1 MALVEQLAFSL
12 REEGHGVHALLWDDM
27 GDLYRVLLITIAAL
41 GDMRTQPL
49 LISNEVRRIKELD
62 DMIQGRLDV
71 QVEQEGVLDQTD
83 DSPPP
88 PHLLW
93 ILFLQQAVSKQVGPR
108 LNGWRRPL
116 SEPRGTLMVV
126 RNADFMD
133 FQRNAPDLASF
144 IGPRIYDASR
154 MMMVCSGETL
164 GKLQKVLPEPFES
177 ILRQLPGRVP
187 TTEELAD
194 WKPLPSS
201 GKPLPSSDEG

>member
-27 GDLYRVLLITIAAL
+27 GDLYRVLLITSAAL
-41 GDMRTQPL
+41 GEMPTQSL
-49 LISNEVRRIKELD
+49 LLSTQVARIKELN
-62 DMIQGRLDV
+62 DMIQGRLRD
-71 QVEQEGVLDQTD
+71 QIEQEGEPGPTG
-83 DSPPP
+83 DSTPP
-88 PHLLW
+88 PHPLW
-93 ILFLQQAVSKQVGPR
+93 IFFLQQAVSKQVGPR

-154 MMMVCSGETL
+154 MMMVCSRETL

-187 TTEELAD
+187 TAGELAD
-194 WKPLPSS
+194 WTPLPY
-201 GKPLPSSDEG
+201 SDEG

>member
-12 REEGHGVHALLWDDM
+12 REQGHGVHALLWDDM

-41 GDMRTQPL
+41 GEMPTHPL
-49 LISNEVRRIKELD
+49 LLSTEVPRIQELND
-62 DMIQGRLDV
+62 LIQGRLRDEI
-71 QVEQEGVLDQTD
+71 EQEGEPGLTG
-83 DSPPP
+83 DSTPP
-88 PHLLW
+88 PHPLW
-93 ILFLQQAVSKQVGPR
+93 IFFLQQAVSKQVGPR

-154 MMMVCSGETL
+154 MMMVCSRDTL

-187 TTEELAD
+187 TAGELAD
-194 WKPLPSS
+194 WMPLPY
-201 GKPLPSSDEG
+201 SDEG